1 MKEFYK
7 QLKSFLKEIIQV
19 FPEDRE
25 IKVITS
31 TINIAIVDD
40 NEKII
45 DDFYN
50 TFLPYKDL
58 IDTRDS
64 RFFYIDH
71 SKNFK
76 NHQLFSKLNYYWENL
91 SENSQKVVWDYIQV
105 LYHFSHKEYR

>member
-58 IDTRDS
+58 ILNRDCIIF
-64 RFFYIDH
+64 RI
-71 SKNFK
+71 KITVK
-76 NHQLFSKLNYYWENL
+76 KL
-91 SENSQKVVWDYIQV
+91 K
-105 LYHFSHKEYR
+105 